1 MAKKAG
7 IVIQSEKLEAHSK
20 AGGNV
25 EKVMKEMIMAKKKH
39 VRLSFKEACEMD
51 LAHKDFTKE
60 IQNFSGK

>member
-7 IVIQSEKLEAHSK
+7 IVVQSDQLEAYSK

-25 EKVMKEMIMAKKKH
+25 EKVVKGMISAKKQN

-60 IQNFSGK
+60 VQNFSVK